1 MNSLILSNLQALVQ
15 QAADSTRPEIQHRA
29 VTVVRKLLS
38 SDRNPPIDPLINCGI
53 LPILVNCLGGTN
65 YSTLQCEAAWALTNI
80 AGGTSQQT
88 QAVVGCGAV
97 PHFVALLASPFQN
110 VREQAVWA
118 LGNIIGEGPQLC
130 DYVISLGV
138 VAPLLAFIK
147 PETPITFLRNVTWV
161 IANLC
166 RNKDPTPGWQ
176 GLAEIVPKLNFL
188 VHHADTNILVDTVWA
203 LSYLTAGG
211 NDQIQM
217 VIDSGVLPKLVS
229 LLSHRAGGGLTGGR
243 NIVTGTG
250 EQIQAV
256 LNCDALGHFD
266 TLLNHHEDKIY
277 KEALWVLSKVTAGN
291 YMQAV
296 IDAGLITTII
306 EHFEFG
312 AYQTQTEAAWAVLSK
327 MMISG
332 NKEQVSYLIS
342 CGVIQPVCN
351 LLSSYKDS
359 QVIQVVLEG
368 IHNMLKMI
376 GDDPS
381 EEVEYVCGEIKVF
394 GGLDKIESFQNHENL
409 DIRKIADRP
418 RSQPRSGSDGR
429 RNASQLVIS
438 TVLGSHRT
446 EPEPMARFGSGLYGE
461 PNRTETFITGS
472 VPVPSLREPNRTGR
486 FGSLKKVRFCFGSSI
501 LVLGSKPVLPRTE
514 PNRTVETTTPNNAA
528 GPQGGFDF

>member
-88 QAVVGCGAV
+88 QAVVGG
-97 PHFVALLASPFQN
+97 L
-110 VREQAVWA
+110 A

-277 KEALWVLSKVTAGN
+277 KEPLG
-291 YMQAV
+291 
-296 IDAGLITTII
+296 
-306 EHFEFG
+306 FE
-312 AYQTQTEAAWAVLSK
+312 Q
-327 MMISG
+327 
-332 NKEQVSYLIS
+332 
-342 CGVIQPVCN
+342 
-351 LLSSYKDS
+351 
-359 QVIQVVLEG
+359 
-368 IHNMLKMI
+368 
-376 GDDPS
+376 
-381 EEVEYVCGEIKVF
+381 
-394 GGLDKIESFQNHENL
+394 
-409 DIRKIADRP
+409 
-418 RSQPRSGSDGR
+418 SDGG
-429 RNASQLVIS
+429 NTCKPSS
-438 TVLGSHRT
+438 TRG
-446 EPEPMARFGSGLYGE
+446 
-461 PNRTETFITGS
+461 
-472 VPVPSLREPNRTGR
+472 
-486 FGSLKKVRFCFGSSI
+486 
-501 LVLGSKPVLPRTE
+501 
-514 PNRTVETTTPNNAA
+514 
-528 GPQGGFDF
+528 